1 MAPIQ
6 TLTGVNVYF
15 FTLLLLQLQV
25 DDVLP
30 SYFRAERM
38 KEGARSTYCTLAF
51 VSLQHNPSTIDLP
64 LPDAKQE
71 KKLGGGL
78 AGSQLLLSRSRS
90 SSEVV
95 RQS

>member
-30 SYFRAERM
+30 SYFRAERT

-71 KKLGGGL
+71 KTGRRFGGKP
-78 AGSQLLLSRSRS
+78 ASPIPVSIEQ
-90 SSEVV
+90 
-95 RQS
+95 

>member
-25 DDVLP
+25 DVPP

-38 KEGARSTYCTLAF
+38 KEGARSTYSTLAF

-71 KKLGGGL
+71 KTGRRFGGKP
-78 AGSQLLLSRSRS
+78 ASPIPVSIEQ
-90 SSEVV
+90 
-95 RQS
+95 